1 MKELLMFIK
10 SINISNFQCFSSS
23 PTIIELEKDITC
35 FVGNN
40 GTGKTSILKAIQR
53 MFGNTADERTVLK
66 SDFHVA
72 TGETD
77 IQNKQLY
84 IDIIFEFVSK
94 DEVKTLAFFSPNIYE
109 SKNKTFQARIRLEA
123 LWNEDEYE
131 DDVSSTLFWVL
142 TDDEVDFGD
151 ETPLKIKVENH
162 ERKQIN
168 LIYMPATRNAKSIL
182 NIELKR
188 IIKKIER
195 YADIPDVD
203 RVKIENDSK
212 LLEKKV
218 NAITAIQSIQTAIN
232 NAWNKIHDNSLPHYG
247 NIKLEIV
254 SSKLEDL
261 IKSLVLKLFPSE
273 MGELKDI
280 EELSDGQISLLY
292 LTLSLALNEIEAQ
305 HAGNE
310 LSGLKEQDYDA
321 PIFTIFALEEPENH
335 LSPFY
340 LSRIIDAL
348 EDKSKSSSII
358 SIVTSHSPN
367 VVRRLKDVKQ
377 IRFLRQE
384 CCGNDR
390 KTISCKILLPE
401 KKDEKDYKYLNQA
414 VLSHPEIYFSKLVVL
429 GEGDSEKIVLPIIAQ
444 KKLCNFDASFVSFV
458 PLDGRHVN
466 HMWRLLNELK
476 IPYVTLLDYDLGR
489 HGGGEKRLSEISEK
503 LGLPETGTKE
513 ILEDYNVF
521 FSYPLD
527 FDMLMIKAF
536 SDFYN
541 DKGQDDEH
549 DELVKAVLGKNGDE
563 TKYVALNDFFT
574 DEILRKYRY
583 LFKTKS
589 KVASHYLICDK
600 IKNMELSDFEQK
612 CPAVLHRLIKKAC
625 DILEKSYVSTN

>member
-1 MKELLMFIK
+1 MK
-10 SINISNFQCFSSS
+10 ISNFQCFSEV
-23 PTIIELEKDITC
+23 PVDIDFEKDITC
-35 FVGNN
+35 LIGNN
-40 GTGKTSILKAIQR
+40 GAGKTSILKAIQKV
-53 MFGNTADERTVLK
+53 FGNTTDERTIFK

-77 IQNKQLY
+77 LQNRQLY
-84 IDIIFEFVSK
+84 IDIVFEFLDK
-94 DEVKTLAFFSPNIYE
+94 DEVKTLAFFSPVIYE
-109 SKNKTFQARIRLEA
+109 SKNKTFQARMRLEA

-131 DDVSSTLFWVL
+131 DDVSSALFWVL
-142 TDDEVDFGD
+142 TDEDVDFGD

-162 ERKQIN
+162 ERRQIN
-168 LIYMPATRNAKSIL
+168 LIYVPATRNAKSIL

-195 YADIPDVD
+195 YADISETD
-203 RVKIENDSK
+203 RLTIENDSK
-212 LLEKKV
+212 VLGEKV
-218 NAITAIQSIQTAIN
+218 NAITAVQSIQTAIN
-232 NAWNKIHDNSLPHYG
+232 NVWNKIHDSSLPHYG
-247 NIKLEIV
+247 NIKLEII
-254 SSKLEDL
+254 SNKFEDL
-261 IKSLVLKLFPSE
+261 VKSLILKLFPSE
-273 MGELKDI
+273 TEDLKDI
-280 EELSDGQISLLY
+280 NELSDGQISLLY
-292 LTLSLALNEIEAQ
+292 LTLSMALYEIEVQ
-305 HAGNE
+305 HENNK

-348 EDKSKSSSII
+348 EDKSKSNSII

-367 VVRRLKDVKQ
+367 VVRRLNKVEQ

-401 KKDEKDYKYLNQA
+401 NKDEEDYKYLNQA

-429 GEGDSEKIVLPIIAQ
+429 GEGDSEEIVLPVIAQ
-444 KKLCNFDASFVSFV
+444 KKSCNFDTSFVSFV
-458 PLDGRHVN
+458 PLAGRHVN

-489 HGGGEKRLSEISEK
+489 YGGGEKRLFEISEK
-503 LGLPETGTKE
+503 LGLPKTSTKG
-513 ILEDYNVF
+513 ILEEHNVF

-527 FDMLMIKAF
+527 FDMLMITAF
-536 SDFYN
+536 PDFYIDN
-541 DKGQDDEH
+541 GQDDEH
-549 DELVKAVLGKNGDE
+549 DKLVKSVLGKNGDE
-563 TKYVALNDFFT
+563 SKYVAPNNFFT
-574 DEILRKYRY
+574 DELLRKYRY

-612 CPAVLHRLIKKAC
+612 CPTVLHRLINKAC
-625 DILEKSYVSTN
+625 DILKKSHISIN

>member
-1 MKELLMFIK
+1 MK
-10 SINISNFQCFSSS
+10 ISNFQCFSEV
-23 PTIIELEKDITC
+23 PVDIDFEKDITC
-35 FVGNN
+35 LIGNN
-40 GTGKTSILKAIQR
+40 GAGKTSILKAIQKV
-53 MFGNTADERTVLK
+53 FGNTTDERTIFK

-77 IQNKQLY
+77 LQNRQLY
-84 IDIIFEFVSK
+84 IDIVFEFLDK
-94 DEVKTLAFFSPNIYE
+94 DEVKTLAFFSPVIYE
-109 SKNKTFQARIRLEA
+109 SKNKTFQARMRLEA

-142 TDDEVDFGD
+142 TDEDVDFGD

-162 ERKQIN
+162 ERRQIN
-168 LIYMPATRNAKSIL
+168 LIYVPATRNAKSIL

-195 YADIPDVD
+195 YADISETD
-203 RVKIENDSK
+203 RLAIENDSK
-212 LLEKKV
+212 VLGEKV
-218 NAITAIQSIQTAIN
+218 NAITAVQSIQTAIN
-232 NAWNKIHDNSLPHYG
+232 NVWNKIHDSSLPHYG
-247 NIKLEIV
+247 NIKLEII
-254 SSKLEDL
+254 SNKFEDL
-261 IKSLVLKLFPSE
+261 VKSLILKLFPSE
-273 MGELKDI
+273 TEDLKDI
-280 EELSDGQISLLY
+280 NELSDGQISLLY
-292 LTLSLALNEIEAQ
+292 LTLSMALYEIEVQ
-305 HAGNE
+305 HENNK

-348 EDKSKSSSII
+348 EDKSKSNSII

-367 VVRRLKDVKQ
+367 VVRRLNKVEQ

-401 KKDEKDYKYLNQA
+401 NKDEEDYKYLNQA

-429 GEGDSEKIVLPIIAQ
+429 GEGDSEEIVLPVIAQ
-444 KKLCNFDASFVSFV
+444 KKSCNFDTSFVSFV
-458 PLDGRHVN
+458 PLAGRHVN

-489 HGGGEKRLSEISEK
+489 YGGGEKRLFEISEK
-503 LGLPETGTKE
+503 LGLPKTSTKG
-513 ILEDYNVF
+513 ILEEHNVF

-527 FDMLMIKAF
+527 FDMLMITAF
-536 SDFYN
+536 PDFYIDN
-541 DKGQDDEH
+541 GQDDEH
-549 DELVKAVLGKNGDE
+549 DKLVKSVLGKNGDE
-563 TKYVALNDFFT
+563 SKYVAQNNFFT
-574 DEILRKYRY
+574 DELLRKYRY

-612 CPAVLHRLIKKAC
+612 CPTVLHRLINKAC
-625 DILEKSYVSTN
+625 DILKKSHISIN

>member
-1 MKELLMFIK
+1 MFIK
-10 SINISNFQCFSSS
+10 SMKISNFQCFSEV
-23 PTIIELEKDITC
+23 PVDIDFEKDITC
-35 FVGNN
+35 LIGNN
-40 GTGKTSILKAIQR
+40 GAGKTSILKAIQKV
-53 MFGNTADERTVLK
+53 FGNTTDERTIFK

-77 IQNKQLY
+77 LQNRQLY
-84 IDIIFEFVSK
+84 IDIVFEFLDK
-94 DEVKTLAFFSPNIYE
+94 DEVKTLAFFSPVIYE
-109 SKNKTFQARIRLEA
+109 SKNKTFQARMRLEA

-131 DDVSSTLFWVL
+131 DDVSSALFWVL
-142 TDDEVDFGD
+142 TDEDVDFGD

-162 ERKQIN
+162 ERRQIN
-168 LIYMPATRNAKSIL
+168 LIYVPATRNAKSIL

-195 YADIPDVD
+195 YADISETD
-203 RVKIENDSK
+203 RLTIENDSK
-212 LLEKKV
+212 VLGEKV
-218 NAITAIQSIQTAIN
+218 NAITAVQSIQTAIN
-232 NAWNKIHDNSLPHYG
+232 NVWNKIHDSSLPHYG
-247 NIKLEIV
+247 NIKLEII
-254 SSKLEDL
+254 SNKFEDL
-261 IKSLVLKLFPSE
+261 VKSLILKLFPSE
-273 MGELKDI
+273 TEDLKDI
-280 EELSDGQISLLY
+280 NELSDGQISLLY
-292 LTLSLALNEIEAQ
+292 LTLSMALYEIEVQ
-305 HAGNE
+305 HENNK

-348 EDKSKSSSII
+348 EDKSKSNSII

-367 VVRRLKDVKQ
+367 VVRRLNKVEQ

-401 KKDEKDYKYLNQA
+401 NKDEEDYKYLNQA

-429 GEGDSEKIVLPIIAQ
+429 GEGDSEEIVLPVIAQ
-444 KKLCNFDASFVSFV
+444 KKSCNFDTSFVSFV
-458 PLDGRHVN
+458 PLAGRHVN

-489 HGGGEKRLSEISEK
+489 YGGGEKRLFEISEK
-503 LGLPETGTKE
+503 LGLPKTSTKG
-513 ILEDYNVF
+513 ILEEHNVF

-527 FDMLMIKAF
+527 FDMLMITAF
-536 SDFYN
+536 PDFYIDN
-541 DKGQDDEH
+541 GQDDEH
-549 DELVKAVLGKNGDE
+549 DKLVKSVLGKNGDE
-563 TKYVALNDFFT
+563 SKYVAPNNFFT
-574 DEILRKYRY
+574 DELLRKYRY

-612 CPAVLHRLIKKAC
+612 CPTVLHRLINKAC
-625 DILEKSYVSTN
+625 DILKKSHISIN

>member
-1 MKELLMFIK
+1 MFIK
-10 SINISNFQCFSSS
+10 SMKISNFQCFSEV
-23 PTIIELEKDITC
+23 PVDIDFEKDITC
-35 FVGNN
+35 LIGNN
-40 GTGKTSILKAIQR
+40 GAGKTSILKAIQKV
-53 MFGNTADERTVLK
+53 FGNTTDERTIFK

-77 IQNKQLY
+77 LQNRQLY
-84 IDIIFEFVSK
+84 IDIVFEFLDK
-94 DEVKTLAFFSPNIYE
+94 DEVKTLAFFSPVIYE
-109 SKNKTFQARIRLEA
+109 SKNKTFQARMRLEA

-142 TDDEVDFGD
+142 TDEDVDFGD

-162 ERKQIN
+162 ERRQIN
-168 LIYMPATRNAKSIL
+168 LIYVPATRNAKSIL

-195 YADIPDVD
+195 YADISETD
-203 RVKIENDSK
+203 RLAIENDSK
-212 LLEKKV
+212 VLGEKV
-218 NAITAIQSIQTAIN
+218 NAITAVQSIQTSIN
-232 NAWNKIHDNSLPHYG
+232 NVWNKIHDSSLPHYG
-247 NIKLEIV
+247 NIKLEII
-254 SSKLEDL
+254 SNKFEDL
-261 IKSLVLKLFPSE
+261 VKSLILKLFPSE
-273 MGELKDI
+273 TEDLKDI
-280 EELSDGQISLLY
+280 NELSDGQISLLY
-292 LTLSLALNEIEAQ
+292 LTLSMALYEIEVQ
-305 HAGNE
+305 HENNK

-348 EDKSKSSSII
+348 KDRSKSNSII

-367 VVRRLKDVKQ
+367 VVRRLNKVEQ

-401 KKDEKDYKYLNQA
+401 NKDEEDYKYLNQA
-414 VLSHPEIYFSKLVVL
+414 ILSHPEIYFSKLVVL
-429 GEGDSEKIVLPIIAQ
+429 GEGDSEEIVLPVIAQ
-444 KKLCNFDASFVSFV
+444 KKSCNFDTSFVSFV
-458 PLDGRHVN
+458 PLAGRHVN

-489 HGGGEKRLSEISEK
+489 DGGGEKRLFEISEK
-503 LGLPETGTKE
+503 LGLPKTSTKE
-513 ILEDYNVF
+513 ILEEHNVF

-527 FDMLMIKAF
+527 FDMLMITAF
-536 SDFYN
+536 PDFYIDN
-541 DKGQDDEH
+541 GQDDEH
-549 DELVKAVLGKNGDE
+549 NKLVKSVLGKNGDE
-563 TKYVALNDFFT
+563 SKYVAPNNFFT
-574 DEILRKYRY
+574 DELLRKYRY

-600 IKNMELSDFEQK
+600 IKNMEVSDFEQK
-612 CPAVLHRLIKKAC
+612 CPTVLHRLINKAC
-625 DILEKSYVSTN
+625 DILKKSHISIN

>member
-1 MKELLMFIK
+1 MFIK
-10 SINISNFQCFSSS
+10 SMKISNFQCFSEV
-23 PTIIELEKDITC
+23 PVDIDFEKDITC
-35 FVGNN
+35 LIGNN
-40 GTGKTSILKAIQR
+40 GAGKTSILKAIQKV
-53 MFGNTADERTVLK
+53 FGNTTDERTIFK

-77 IQNKQLY
+77 LQNRQLY
-84 IDIIFEFVSK
+84 IDIVFEFLDK
-94 DEVKTLAFFSPNIYE
+94 DEVKTLAFFSPVIYE
-109 SKNKTFQARIRLEA
+109 SKNKTFQARMRLEA

-142 TDDEVDFGD
+142 TDEDVDFGD

-162 ERKQIN
+162 ERRQIN
-168 LIYMPATRNAKSIL
+168 LIYVPATRNAKSIL

-195 YADIPDVD
+195 YADISETD
-203 RVKIENDSK
+203 RLAIENDSK
-212 LLEKKV
+212 VLGEKV
-218 NAITAIQSIQTAIN
+218 NAITAVQSIQTAIN
-232 NAWNKIHDNSLPHYG
+232 NVWNKIHDSSLPHYG
-247 NIKLEIV
+247 NIKLEII
-254 SSKLEDL
+254 SNKFEDL
-261 IKSLVLKLFPSE
+261 VKSLILKLFPSE
-273 MGELKDI
+273 TEDLKDI
-280 EELSDGQISLLY
+280 NELSDGQISLLY
-292 LTLSLALNEIEAQ
+292 LTLSMALYEIEVQ
-305 HAGNE
+305 HENNK

-348 EDKSKSSSII
+348 EDKSKSNSII

-367 VVRRLKDVKQ
+367 VVRRLNKVEQ

-401 KKDEKDYKYLNQA
+401 NKDEEDYKYLNQA

-429 GEGDSEKIVLPIIAQ
+429 GEGDSEEIVLPVIAQ
-444 KKLCNFDASFVSFV
+444 KKSCNFDTSFVSFV
-458 PLDGRHVN
+458 PLAGRHVN

-489 HGGGEKRLSEISEK
+489 YGGGEKRLFEISEK
-503 LGLPETGTKE
+503 LGLPKTSTKG
-513 ILEDYNVF
+513 ILEEHNVF

-527 FDMLMIKAF
+527 FDMLMITAF
-536 SDFYN
+536 PDFYIDN
-541 DKGQDDEH
+541 GQDDEH
-549 DELVKAVLGKNGDE
+549 DKLVKSVLGKNGDE
-563 TKYVALNDFFT
+563 SKYVAQNNFFT
-574 DEILRKYRY
+574 DELLRKYRY

-612 CPAVLHRLIKKAC
+612 CPTVLHRLINKAC
-625 DILEKSYVSTN
+625 DILKKSHISIN

>member
-1 MKELLMFIK
+1 MFIK
-10 SINISNFQCFSSS
+10 SMTISNFQCFSEV
-23 PTIIELEKDITC
+23 PVDIDFEKDITC
-35 FVGNN
+35 LIGNN
-40 GTGKTSILKAIQR
+40 GAGKTSILKAIQKV
-53 MFGNTADERTVLK
+53 FGNTTDERTIFK

-77 IQNKQLY
+77 LQNRQLY
-84 IDIIFEFVSK
+84 IDIVFEFLDK
-94 DEVKTLAFFSPNIYE
+94 DEVKTLAFFSPVIYE
-109 SKNKTFQARIRLEA
+109 SKNKTFQARMRLEA

-131 DDVSSTLFWVL
+131 DDVSSALFWVL
-142 TDDEVDFGD
+142 TDEDVDFGD

-162 ERKQIN
+162 ERRQIN
-168 LIYMPATRNAKSIL
+168 LIYVPATRNAKSIL

-195 YADIPDVD
+195 YADISETD
-203 RVKIENDSK
+203 RLAIENDSK
-212 LLEKKV
+212 VLGEKV
-218 NAITAIQSIQTAIN
+218 NAITAVQSIQTAIN
-232 NAWNKIHDNSLPHYG
+232 NVWNKIHDSSLPHYG
-247 NIKLEIV
+247 NIKLEII
-254 SSKLEDL
+254 SNKFEDL
-261 IKSLVLKLFPSE
+261 VKSLILKLFPSE
-273 MGELKDI
+273 TEDLKDI
-280 EELSDGQISLLY
+280 NELSDGQISLLY
-292 LTLSLALNEIEAQ
+292 LTLSMALYEIEVQ
-305 HAGNE
+305 HENNK

-348 EDKSKSSSII
+348 EDKSKSNSII

-367 VVRRLKDVKQ
+367 VVRRLNKVEQ

-401 KKDEKDYKYLNQA
+401 NKDEEDYKYLNQA

-429 GEGDSEKIVLPIIAQ
+429 GEGDSEEIVLPVIAQ
-444 KKLCNFDASFVSFV
+444 KKSCNFDTSFVSFV
-458 PLDGRHVN
+458 PLAGRHVN

-489 HGGGEKRLSEISEK
+489 YGGGEKRLFEISEK
-503 LGLPETGTKE
+503 LGLPKTSTKG
-513 ILEDYNVF
+513 ILEEHNVF

-527 FDMLMIKAF
+527 FDMLMITAF
-536 SDFYN
+536 PDFYIDN
-541 DKGQDDEH
+541 GQDDEH
-549 DELVKAVLGKNGDE
+549 DKLVKSVLGKNGDE
-563 TKYVALNDFFT
+563 SKYVAPNNFFT
-574 DEILRKYRY
+574 DELLRKYRY

-612 CPAVLHRLIKKAC
+612 CPTVLHRLINKAC
-625 DILEKSYVSTN
+625 DILKKSHISIN

>member
-1 MKELLMFIK
+1 MFIK
-10 SINISNFQCFSSS
+10 SMKISNFQCFSEV
-23 PTIIELEKDITC
+23 PVDIDFEKDITC
-35 FVGNN
+35 LIGNN
-40 GTGKTSILKAIQR
+40 GAGKTSILKAIQKV
-53 MFGNTADERTVLK
+53 FGNTTDERTIFK

-77 IQNKQLY
+77 LQNRQLY
-84 IDIIFEFVSK
+84 IDIVFEFLDK
-94 DEVKTLAFFSPNIYE
+94 NEVKTLAFFSPVIYE
-109 SKNKTFQARIRLEA
+109 SKNKTFQARMRLEA

-142 TDDEVDFGD
+142 TDEDVDFGD

-162 ERKQIN
+162 ERRQIN
-168 LIYMPATRNAKSIL
+168 LIYVPATRNAKSIL

-195 YADIPDVD
+195 YADISETD
-203 RVKIENDSK
+203 RLAIENDSK
-212 LLEKKV
+212 VLGEKV
-218 NAITAIQSIQTAIN
+218 NAITAVQSIQTSIN
-232 NAWNKIHDNSLPHYG
+232 NVWNKIHDSSLPHYG
-247 NIKLEIV
+247 NIKLEII
-254 SSKLEDL
+254 SNKFEDL
-261 IKSLVLKLFPSE
+261 VKSLILKLFPSE
-273 MGELKDI
+273 TEDLKDI
-280 EELSDGQISLLY
+280 NELSDGQISLLY
-292 LTLSLALNEIEAQ
+292 LTLSMALYEIEVQ
-305 HAGNE
+305 HENNK

-348 EDKSKSSSII
+348 EDRSKSNSII

-367 VVRRLKDVKQ
+367 VVRRLNKVEQ

-401 KKDEKDYKYLNQA
+401 NKDEEDYKYLNQA

-429 GEGDSEKIVLPIIAQ
+429 GEGDSEEIVLPVIAQ
-444 KKLCNFDASFVSFV
+444 KKSCNFDTSFVSFV
-458 PLDGRHVN
+458 PLAGRHVN

-489 HGGGEKRLSEISEK
+489 DGGGEKRLFEISEK
-503 LGLPETGTKE
+503 LGLPKTSTKE
-513 ILEDYNVF
+513 ILEEHNVF

-527 FDMLMIKAF
+527 FDMLMITAF
-536 SDFYN
+536 PDFYIDN
-541 DKGQDDEH
+541 GQDDEH
-549 DELVKAVLGKNGDE
+549 NKLVKSVLGKNGDE
-563 TKYVALNDFFT
+563 SKYVAPNNFFT
-574 DEILRKYRY
+574 DELLRKYRY

-589 KVASHYLICDK
+589 KVTSHYLICDK
-600 IKNMELSDFEQK
+600 IKNMEVSDFEQK
-612 CPAVLHRLIKKAC
+612 CPTVLHRLINKAC
-625 DILEKSYVSTN
+625 DILKKSHISIN

>member
-1 MKELLMFIK
+1 MFIK
-10 SINISNFQCFSSS
+10 SMKISNFQCFSEV
-23 PTIIELEKDITC
+23 PVDIDFEKDITC
-35 FVGNN
+35 LIGNN
-40 GTGKTSILKAIQR
+40 GAGKTSILKAIQKV
-53 MFGNTADERTVLK
+53 FGNTTDERTIFK

-77 IQNKQLY
+77 LQNRQLY
-84 IDIIFEFVSK
+84 IDIVFEFLDK
-94 DEVKTLAFFSPNIYE
+94 DEVKTLAFFSPVIYE
-109 SKNKTFQARIRLEA
+109 SKNKTFQARMRLEA

-142 TDDEVDFGD
+142 TDEDVDFGD

-162 ERKQIN
+162 ERRQIN
-168 LIYMPATRNAKSIL
+168 LIYVPATRNAKSIL

-195 YADIPDVD
+195 YADISETD
-203 RVKIENDSK
+203 RLAIENDSK
-212 LLEKKV
+212 VLGEKV
-218 NAITAIQSIQTAIN
+218 NAITAVQSIQTAIN
-232 NAWNKIHDNSLPHYG
+232 NVWNKIHDSSLPHYG
-247 NIKLEIV
+247 NIKLEII
-254 SSKLEDL
+254 SNKFEDL
-261 IKSLVLKLFPSE
+261 VKSLILKLFPSE
-273 MGELKDI
+273 TEDLKDI
-280 EELSDGQISLLY
+280 NELSDGQISLLY
-292 LTLSLALNEIEAQ
+292 LTLSMALYEIEVQ
-305 HAGNE
+305 HENNK

-348 EDKSKSSSII
+348 EDRSKSNSII

-367 VVRRLKDVKQ
+367 VVRRLNKVEQ

-401 KKDEKDYKYLNQA
+401 NKDEEDYKYLNQA

-429 GEGDSEKIVLPIIAQ
+429 GEGDSEEIVLPVIAQ
-444 KKLCNFDASFVSFV
+444 KKSCNFDTSFVSFV
-458 PLDGRHVN
+458 PLAGRHVN

-489 HGGGEKRLSEISEK
+489 YGGGEKRLFEISEK
-503 LGLPETGTKE
+503 LGLPKTSTKG
-513 ILEDYNVF
+513 ILEEHNVF

-527 FDMLMIKAF
+527 FDMLMITAF
-536 SDFYN
+536 PDFYIDN
-541 DKGQDDEH
+541 GQDDEH
-549 DELVKAVLGKNGDE
+549 DKLVKSVLGKNGDE
-563 TKYVALNDFFT
+563 SKYVAPNNFFT
-574 DEILRKYRY
+574 DELLRKYRY

-600 IKNMELSDFEQK
+600 IKNMEVSDFEQK
-612 CPAVLHRLIKKAC
+612 CPTVLHRLINKAC
-625 DILEKSYVSTN
+625 DILKKSHISIN

>member
-1 MKELLMFIK
+1 MK
-10 SINISNFQCFSSS
+10 ISNFQCFSEV
-23 PTIIELEKDITC
+23 PVDIDFEKDITC
-35 FVGNN
+35 LIGNN
-40 GTGKTSILKAIQR
+40 GAGKTSILKAIQKV
-53 MFGNTADERTVLK
+53 FGNTTDERTIFK

-77 IQNKQLY
+77 LQNRQLY
-84 IDIIFEFVSK
+84 IDIVFEFLDK
-94 DEVKTLAFFSPNIYE
+94 DEVKTLAFFSPVIYE
-109 SKNKTFQARIRLEA
+109 SKNKTFQARMRLEA

-142 TDDEVDFGD
+142 TDEDVDFGD

-162 ERKQIN
+162 ERRQIN
-168 LIYMPATRNAKSIL
+168 LIYVPATRNAKSIL

-195 YADIPDVD
+195 YADISETD
-203 RVKIENDSK
+203 RLAIENDSK
-212 LLEKKV
+212 VLGEKV
-218 NAITAIQSIQTAIN
+218 NAITAVQSIQTSIN
-232 NAWNKIHDNSLPHYG
+232 NVWNKIHDSSLPHYG
-247 NIKLEIV
+247 NIKLEII
-254 SSKLEDL
+254 SNKFEDL
-261 IKSLVLKLFPSE
+261 VKSLILKLFPSE
-273 MGELKDI
+273 TEDLKDI
-280 EELSDGQISLLY
+280 NELSDGQISLLY
-292 LTLSLALNEIEAQ
+292 LTLSMALYEIEVQ
-305 HAGNE
+305 HENNK

-348 EDKSKSSSII
+348 EDRSKSNSII

-367 VVRRLKDVKQ
+367 VVRRLNKVEQ

-401 KKDEKDYKYLNQA
+401 NKDEEDYKYLNQA
-414 VLSHPEIYFSKLVVL
+414 ILSHPEIYFSKLVVL
-429 GEGDSEKIVLPIIAQ
+429 GEGDSEEIVLPVIAQ
-444 KKLCNFDASFVSFV
+444 KKSCNFDTSFVSFV
-458 PLDGRHVN
+458 PLAGRHVN

-489 HGGGEKRLSEISEK
+489 DGGGEKRLFEISEK
-503 LGLPETGTKE
+503 LGLPKTSTKE
-513 ILEDYNVF
+513 ILEEHNVF

-527 FDMLMIKAF
+527 FDMLMITAF
-536 SDFYN
+536 PDFYIDN
-541 DKGQDDEH
+541 GQDDEH
-549 DELVKAVLGKNGDE
+549 NKLVKSVLGKNGDE
-563 TKYVALNDFFT
+563 SKYVAPNNFFT
-574 DEILRKYRY
+574 DELLRKYRY

-600 IKNMELSDFEQK
+600 IKNMEVSDFEQK
-612 CPAVLHRLIKKAC
+612 CPTVLHRLINKAC
-625 DILEKSYVSTN
+625 DILKKSHISIN

>member
-1 MKELLMFIK
+1 MFIK
-10 SINISNFQCFSSS
+10 SMKISNFQCFSEV
-23 PTIIELEKDITC
+23 PVDIDFEKDT
-35 FVGNN
+35 
-40 GTGKTSILKAIQR
+40 T
-53 MFGNTADERTVLK
+53 DERTIFK

-77 IQNKQLY
+77 LQNRQLY
-84 IDIIFEFVSK
+84 IDIVFEFLDK
-94 DEVKTLAFFSPNIYE
+94 DEVKTLAFFSPVIYE
-109 SKNKTFQARIRLEA
+109 SKNKTFQARMRLEA

-131 DDVSSTLFWVL
+131 DDVSSALFWVL
-142 TDDEVDFGD
+142 TDEDVDFGD

-162 ERKQIN
+162 ERRQIN
-168 LIYMPATRNAKSIL
+168 LIYVPATRNAKSIL

-195 YADIPDVD
+195 YADISETD
-203 RVKIENDSK
+203 RLTIENDSK
-212 LLEKKV
+212 VLGEKV
-218 NAITAIQSIQTAIN
+218 NAITAVQSIQTAIN
-232 NAWNKIHDNSLPHYG
+232 NVWNKIHDSSLPHYG
-247 NIKLEIV
+247 NIKLEII
-254 SSKLEDL
+254 SNKFEDL
-261 IKSLVLKLFPSE
+261 VKSLILKLFPSE
-273 MGELKDI
+273 TEDLKDI
-280 EELSDGQISLLY
+280 NELSDGQISLLY
-292 LTLSLALNEIEAQ
+292 LTLSMALYEIEVQ
-305 HAGNE
+305 HENNK

-348 EDKSKSSSII
+348 EDKSKSNSII

-367 VVRRLKDVKQ
+367 VVRRLNKVEQ

-401 KKDEKDYKYLNQA
+401 NKDEEDYKYLNQA

-429 GEGDSEKIVLPIIAQ
+429 GEGDSEEIVLPVIAQ
-444 KKLCNFDASFVSFV
+444 KKSCNFDTSFVSFV
-458 PLDGRHVN
+458 PLAGRHVN

-489 HGGGEKRLSEISEK
+489 YGGGEKRLFEISEK
-503 LGLPETGTKE
+503 LGLPKTSTKG
-513 ILEDYNVF
+513 ILEEHNVF

-527 FDMLMIKAF
+527 FDMLMITAF
-536 SDFYN
+536 PDFYIDN
-541 DKGQDDEH
+541 GQDDEH
-549 DELVKAVLGKNGDE
+549 DKLVKSVLGKNGDE
-563 TKYVALNDFFT
+563 SKYVAPNNFFT
-574 DEILRKYRY
+574 DELLRKYRY

-612 CPAVLHRLIKKAC
+612 CPTVLHRLINKAC
-625 DILEKSYVSTN
+625 DILNKLTGDIF

>member
-1 MKELLMFIK
+1 MFIK
-10 SINISNFQCFSSS
+10 SMKISNFQCFSEV
-23 PTIIELEKDITC
+23 PVDIDFEKDITC
-35 FVGNN
+35 LIGNN
-40 GTGKTSILKAIQR
+40 GAGKTSILKAIQKV
-53 MFGNTADERTVLK
+53 FGNTTDERTIFK

-77 IQNKQLY
+77 LQNRQLY
-84 IDIIFEFVSK
+84 IDIVFEFLDK
-94 DEVKTLAFFSPNIYE
+94 DEVKTLAFFSPVIYE
-109 SKNKTFQARIRLEA
+109 SKNKTFQARMRLEA

-142 TDDEVDFGD
+142 TDEDVDFGD

-162 ERKQIN
+162 ERRQIN
-168 LIYMPATRNAKSIL
+168 LIYVPATRNAKSIL

-195 YADIPDVD
+195 YADISETD
-203 RVKIENDSK
+203 RLAIENDSK
-212 LLEKKV
+212 VLGEKV
-218 NAITAIQSIQTAIN
+218 NAITAVQSIQTAIN
-232 NAWNKIHDNSLPHYG
+232 NVWNKIHDSSLPHYG
-247 NIKLEIV
+247 NIKLEII
-254 SSKLEDL
+254 SNKFEDL
-261 IKSLVLKLFPSE
+261 VKSLILKLFPSE
-273 MGELKDI
+273 TEDLKDI
-280 EELSDGQISLLY
+280 NELSDGQISLLY
-292 LTLSLALNEIEAQ
+292 LTLSMALYEIEVQ
-305 HAGNE
+305 HENNK

-348 EDKSKSSSII
+348 EDKSKSNSII

-367 VVRRLKDVKQ
+367 VVRRLNKVEQ

-401 KKDEKDYKYLNQA
+401 NKDEEDYKYLNQA

-429 GEGDSEKIVLPIIAQ
+429 GEGDSEEIVLPVIAQ
-444 KKLCNFDASFVSFV
+444 KKSCNFDTSFVSFV
-458 PLDGRHVN
+458 PLAGRHVN

-489 HGGGEKRLSEISEK
+489 YGGGEKRLFEISEK
-503 LGLPETGTKE
+503 LGLPKTSTKG
-513 ILEDYNVF
+513 ILEEHNVF

-527 FDMLMIKAF
+527 FDMLMITAF
-536 SDFYN
+536 PDFYIDN
-541 DKGQDDEH
+541 GQDDEH
-549 DELVKAVLGKNGDE
+549 DKLVKSVLGKNGNE
-563 TKYVALNDFFT
+563 SKYVAPNNFFT
-574 DEILRKYRY
+574 DELLRKYRY

-612 CPAVLHRLIKKAC
+612 CPTVLHRLINKAC
-625 DILEKSYVSTN
+625 DILKKSHISIN

>member
-1 MKELLMFIK
+1 MFIK
-10 SINISNFQCFSSS
+10 SMKISNFQCFSEV
-23 PTIIELEKDITC
+23 PVDIDFEKDITC
-35 FVGNN
+35 LIGNN
-40 GTGKTSILKAIQR
+40 GAGKTSILKAIQKV
-53 MFGNTADERTVLK
+53 FGNTTDERTIFK

-77 IQNKQLY
+77 LQNRQLY
-84 IDIIFEFVSK
+84 IDIVFEFLDK
-94 DEVKTLAFFSPNIYE
+94 DEVKTLAFFSPVIYE
-109 SKNKTFQARIRLEA
+109 SKNKTFQARMRLEA

-142 TDDEVDFGD
+142 TDEDVDFGD

-162 ERKQIN
+162 ERRQIN
-168 LIYMPATRNAKSIL
+168 LIYVPATRNAKSIL

-195 YADIPDVD
+195 YADISETD
-203 RVKIENDSK
+203 RLTIENDSK
-212 LLEKKV
+212 VLGEKV
-218 NAITAIQSIQTAIN
+218 NAITAVQSIQTAIN
-232 NAWNKIHDNSLPHYG
+232 NVWNKIHDSSLPHYG
-247 NIKLEIV
+247 NIKLEII
-254 SSKLEDL
+254 SNKFEDL
-261 IKSLVLKLFPSE
+261 VKSLILKLFPSE
-273 MGELKDI
+273 TEDLKDI
-280 EELSDGQISLLY
+280 NELSDGQISLLY
-292 LTLSLALNEIEAQ
+292 LTLSMALYEIEVQ
-305 HAGNE
+305 HENNK

-348 EDKSKSSSII
+348 EDKSKSNSII

-367 VVRRLKDVKQ
+367 VVRRLNKVEQ

-401 KKDEKDYKYLNQA
+401 NKDEEDYKYLNQA

-429 GEGDSEKIVLPIIAQ
+429 GEGDSEEIVLPVIAQ
-444 KKLCNFDASFVSFV
+444 KKSCNFDTSFVSFV
-458 PLDGRHVN
+458 PLAGRHVN

-476 IPYVTLLDYDLGR
+476 IPCVTLLDYDLGR
-489 HGGGEKRLSEISEK
+489 YGGGEKRLFEISEK
-503 LGLPETGTKE
+503 LGLPKTSTKG
-513 ILEDYNVF
+513 ILEEHNVF

-527 FDMLMIKAF
+527 FDMLMITAF
-536 SDFYN
+536 PDFYIDN
-541 DKGQDDEH
+541 GQDDEH
-549 DELVKAVLGKNGDE
+549 DKLVKSVLGKNGDE
-563 TKYVALNDFFT
+563 SKYVAPNNFFT
-574 DEILRKYRY
+574 DELLRKYRY

-612 CPAVLHRLIKKAC
+612 CPTVLHRLINKAC
-625 DILEKSYVSTN
+625 DILKKSHISIN

>member
-1 MKELLMFIK
+1 MFIK
-10 SINISNFQCFSSS
+10 SMKISNFQCFSEV
-23 PTIIELEKDITC
+23 PVDIDFEKDITC
-35 FVGNN
+35 LIGNN
-40 GTGKTSILKAIQR
+40 GAGKTSILKAIQKV
-53 MFGNTADERTVLK
+53 FGNTTDERTIFK

-77 IQNKQLY
+77 LQNRQLY
-84 IDIIFEFVSK
+84 IDIVFEFLDK
-94 DEVKTLAFFSPNIYE
+94 DEVKTLAFFSPVIYE
-109 SKNKTFQARIRLEA
+109 SKNKTFQARMRLEA

-142 TDDEVDFGD
+142 TDEDVDFGD

-162 ERKQIN
+162 ERRQIN
-168 LIYMPATRNAKSIL
+168 LIYVPATRNAKSIL

-195 YADIPDVD
+195 YADISETD
-203 RVKIENDSK
+203 RLAIENDSK
-212 LLEKKV
+212 VLGEKV
-218 NAITAIQSIQTAIN
+218 NAITAVQSIQTAIN
-232 NAWNKIHDNSLPHYG
+232 NVWNKIHDSSLPHYG
-247 NIKLEIV
+247 NIKLEII
-254 SSKLEDL
+254 SNKFEDL
-261 IKSLVLKLFPSE
+261 VKSLILKLFPSE
-273 MGELKDI
+273 TEDLKDI
-280 EELSDGQISLLY
+280 NELSDGQISLLY
-292 LTLSLALNEIEAQ
+292 LTLSMALHEIEVQ
-305 HAGNE
+305 HENNK

-348 EDKSKSSSII
+348 EDKSKSNSII

-367 VVRRLKDVKQ
+367 VVRRLNKVEQ

-401 KKDEKDYKYLNQA
+401 NKDEEDYKYLNQA
-414 VLSHPEIYFSKLVVL
+414 VLSHPEIYYSKLVVL
-429 GEGDSEKIVLPIIAQ
+429 GEGDSEEIVLPVIAQ
-444 KKLCNFDASFVSFV
+444 KKSCNFDTSFVSFV
-458 PLDGRHVN
+458 PLAGRHVN

-489 HGGGEKRLSEISEK
+489 YGGGEKRLFEISEK
-503 LGLPETGTKE
+503 LGLPKTSTKE
-513 ILEDYNVF
+513 ILEEHSVF

-527 FDMLMIKAF
+527 FDMLMINAF
-536 SDFYN
+536 PDFYKN
-541 DKGQDDEH
+541 NGQNDEH
-549 DELVKAVLGKNGDE
+549 DELVKAVLGKKGDE
-563 TKYVALNDFFT
+563 TKYVSPNKFFT
-574 DEILRKYRY
+574 DEVLRKYRY

-600 IKNMELSDFEQK
+600 IKEMGQSDFEQK
-612 CPAVLHRLIKKAC
+612 CPTVLHRLINKAC
-625 DILEKSYVSTN
+625 DILKKSQFQ

>member
-1 MKELLMFIK
+1 MFIK
-10 SINISNFQCFSSS
+10 SMKISNFQCFSEV
-23 PTIIELEKDITC
+23 PVDIDFEKDITC
-35 FVGNN
+35 LIGNN
-40 GTGKTSILKAIQR
+40 GAGKTSILKAIQKV
-53 MFGNTADERTVLK
+53 FGNTTDERTIFK

-77 IQNKQLY
+77 LQNRQLY
-84 IDIIFEFVSK
+84 IDIVFEFLDK
-94 DEVKTLAFFSPNIYE
+94 DEVKTLAFFSPVIYE
-109 SKNKTFQARIRLEA
+109 SKNKTFQARMRLEA

-142 TDDEVDFGD
+142 TDEDVDFGD

-162 ERKQIN
+162 ERRQIN
-168 LIYMPATRNAKSIL
+168 LIYVPATRNAKSIL

-195 YADIPDVD
+195 YADISETD
-203 RVKIENDSK
+203 RLAIENDSK
-212 LLEKKV
+212 VLGEKV
-218 NAITAIQSIQTAIN
+218 NAITAVQSIQTAIN
-232 NAWNKIHDNSLPHYG
+232 NVWNKIHDSSLPHYG
-247 NIKLEIV
+247 NIKLEII
-254 SSKLEDL
+254 SNKFEDL
-261 IKSLVLKLFPSE
+261 VKSLILKLFPSE
-273 MGELKDI
+273 TEDLKDI
-280 EELSDGQISLLY
+280 NELSDGQISLLY
-292 LTLSLALNEIEAQ
+292 LTLSMALYEIEVQ
-305 HAGNE
+305 HENNK

-348 EDKSKSSSII
+348 EDKSKSNSII

-367 VVRRLKDVKQ
+367 VVRRLNKVEQ

-401 KKDEKDYKYLNQA
+401 NKDEEDYKYLNQA

-429 GEGDSEKIVLPIIAQ
+429 GEGDSEEIVLPVIAQ
-444 KKLCNFDASFVSFV
+444 KKSCNFDTSFVSFV
-458 PLDGRHVN
+458 PLAGRHVN

-489 HGGGEKRLSEISEK
+489 YGGGEKRLFEISEK
-503 LGLPETGTKE
+503 LGLPKTSTKG
-513 ILEDYNVF
+513 ILEEHNVF

-527 FDMLMIKAF
+527 FDMLMITAF
-536 SDFYN
+536 PDFYIDN
-541 DKGQDDEH
+541 GQDDEH
-549 DELVKAVLGKNGDE
+549 DKLVKSVLGKNGDE
-563 TKYVALNDFFT
+563 SKYVAPNNFFT
-574 DEILRKYRY
+574 DELLRKYRY

-612 CPAVLHRLIKKAC
+612 CPTVLHRLINKAC
-625 DILEKSYVSTN
+625 DILKKSHISIN

>member
-1 MKELLMFIK
+1 MFIK
-10 SINISNFQCFSSS
+10 SMKISNFQCFSEV
-23 PTIIELEKDITC
+23 PVDIDFEKDITC
-35 FVGNN
+35 LIGNN
-40 GTGKTSILKAIQR
+40 GAGKTSILKAIQKV
-53 MFGNTADERTVLK
+53 FGNTTDERTIFK

-77 IQNKQLY
+77 LQNRQLY
-84 IDIIFEFVSK
+84 IDIVFEFLDK
-94 DEVKTLAFFSPNIYE
+94 DEVKTLAFFSPVIYE
-109 SKNKTFQARIRLEA
+109 SKNKTFQARMRLEA

-142 TDDEVDFGD
+142 TDEDVDFGD

-162 ERKQIN
+162 ERRQIN
-168 LIYMPATRNAKSIL
+168 LIYVPATRNAKSIL

-195 YADIPDVD
+195 YADISETD
-203 RVKIENDSK
+203 RLAIENDSK
-212 LLEKKV
+212 VLGEKV
-218 NAITAIQSIQTAIN
+218 NAITAVQSIQTSIN
-232 NAWNKIHDNSLPHYG
+232 NVWNKIHDSSLPHYG
-247 NIKLEIV
+247 NIKLEII
-254 SSKLEDL
+254 SNKFEDL
-261 IKSLVLKLFPSE
+261 VKSLILKLFPSE
-273 MGELKDI
+273 TEDLKDI
-280 EELSDGQISLLY
+280 NELSDGQISLLY
-292 LTLSLALNEIEAQ
+292 LTLSMALYEIEVQ
-305 HAGNE
+305 HENNK

-348 EDKSKSSSII
+348 EDRSKSNSII

-367 VVRRLKDVKQ
+367 VVRRLNKVEQ

-401 KKDEKDYKYLNQA
+401 NKDEEDYKYLNQA
-414 VLSHPEIYFSKLVVL
+414 ILSHPEIYFSKLVVL
-429 GEGDSEKIVLPIIAQ
+429 GEGDSEEIVLPVIAQ
-444 KKLCNFDASFVSFV
+444 KKSCNFDTSFVSFV
-458 PLDGRHVN
+458 PLAGRHVN

-489 HGGGEKRLSEISEK
+489 DGGGEKRLFEISEK
-503 LGLPETGTKE
+503 LGLPKTSTKE
-513 ILEDYNVF
+513 ILEEHNVF

-527 FDMLMIKAF
+527 FDMLMITAF
-536 SDFYN
+536 PDFYIDN
-541 DKGQDDEH
+541 GQDDEH
-549 DELVKAVLGKNGDE
+549 NKLVKSVLGKNGDE
-563 TKYVALNDFFT
+563 SKYVAPNNFFT
-574 DEILRKYRY
+574 DELLRKYRY

-600 IKNMELSDFEQK
+600 IKNMEVSDFEQK
-612 CPAVLHRLIKKAC
+612 CPTVLHRLINKAC
-625 DILEKSYVSTN
+625 DILKKSHISIN

>member
-1 MKELLMFIK
+1 MFIK
-10 SINISNFQCFSSS
+10 SMKISNFQCFSEV
-23 PTIIELEKDITC
+23 PVDIDFEKDITC
-35 FVGNN
+35 LIGNN
-40 GTGKTSILKAIQR
+40 GAGKTSILKAIQKV
-53 MFGNTADERTVLK
+53 FGNTTDERTIFK

-77 IQNKQLY
+77 LQNRQLY
-84 IDIIFEFVSK
+84 IDIVFEFLDK
-94 DEVKTLAFFSPNIYE
+94 DEVKTLAFFSPVIYE
-109 SKNKTFQARIRLEA
+109 SKNKTFQARMRLEA

-131 DDVSSTLFWVL
+131 DDVSSALFWVL
-142 TDDEVDFGD
+142 TDEDVDFGD

-162 ERKQIN
+162 ERRQIN
-168 LIYMPATRNAKSIL
+168 LIYVPATRNAKSIL

-195 YADIPDVD
+195 YADISETD
-203 RVKIENDSK
+203 RLTIENDSK
-212 LLEKKV
+212 VLGEKV
-218 NAITAIQSIQTAIN
+218 NAITAVQSIQTAIN
-232 NAWNKIHDNSLPHYG
+232 NVWNKIHDSSLPHYG
-247 NIKLEIV
+247 NIKLEII
-254 SSKLEDL
+254 SNKFEDL
-261 IKSLVLKLFPSE
+261 VKSLILKLFPSE
-273 MGELKDI
+273 TEDLKDI
-280 EELSDGQISLLY
+280 NELSDGQISLLY
-292 LTLSLALNEIEAQ
+292 LTLSMALHEIEVQ
-305 HAGNE
+305 HENNK

-348 EDKSKSSSII
+348 EDKSKSNSII

-367 VVRRLKDVKQ
+367 VVRRLNKVEQ

-401 KKDEKDYKYLNQA
+401 NKDEEDYKYLNQA

-429 GEGDSEKIVLPIIAQ
+429 GEGDSEEIVLPVIAQ
-444 KKLCNFDASFVSFV
+444 KKSCNFDTSFVSFV
-458 PLDGRHVN
+458 PLAGRHVN

-489 HGGGEKRLSEISEK
+489 YGGGEKRLFEISEK
-503 LGLPETGTKE
+503 LGLPKTSTKG
-513 ILEDYNVF
+513 ILEEHNVF

-527 FDMLMIKAF
+527 FDMLMITAF
-536 SDFYN
+536 PDFYIDN
-541 DKGQDDEH
+541 GQDDEH
-549 DELVKAVLGKNGDE
+549 DKLVKSVLGKNGDE
-563 TKYVALNDFFT
+563 SKYVAPNNFFT
-574 DEILRKYRY
+574 DELLRKYRY

-600 IKNMELSDFEQK
+600 IKEMGQSDFEQK
-612 CPAVLHRLIKKAC
+612 CPTVLHRLINKAC
-625 DILEKSYVSTN
+625 DILKKSQFQ

>member
-1 MKELLMFIK
+1 MFIK
-10 SINISNFQCFSSS
+10 SMKISNFQCFSEV
-23 PTIIELEKDITC
+23 PVDIDFEKDITC
-35 FVGNN
+35 LIGNN
-40 GTGKTSILKAIQR
+40 GAGKTSILKAIQKV
-53 MFGNTADERTVLK
+53 FGNTTDERTIFK

-77 IQNKQLY
+77 LQNRQLY
-84 IDIIFEFVSK
+84 IDIVFEFLDK
-94 DEVKTLAFFSPNIYE
+94 DEVKTLAFFSPVIYE
-109 SKNKTFQARIRLEA
+109 SKNKTFQARMRLEA

-142 TDDEVDFGD
+142 TDEDVDFGD

-162 ERKQIN
+162 ERRQIN
-168 LIYMPATRNAKSIL
+168 LIYVPATRNAKSIL

-195 YADIPDVD
+195 YADISETD
-203 RVKIENDSK
+203 RLAIENDSK
-212 LLEKKV
+212 VLGEKV
-218 NAITAIQSIQTAIN
+218 NAITAVQSIQTAIN
-232 NAWNKIHDNSLPHYG
+232 NIWNKIHDSSLPHYG
-247 NIKLEIV
+247 NIKLEII
-254 SSKLEDL
+254 SNKFEDL
-261 IKSLVLKLFPSE
+261 VKSLILKLFPSE
-273 MGELKDI
+273 TEDLKDI
-280 EELSDGQISLLY
+280 NELSDGQISLLY
-292 LTLSLALNEIEAQ
+292 LTLSMALHEIEVQ
-305 HAGNE
+305 HENNK

-348 EDKSKSSSII
+348 EDKSKSNSII

-367 VVRRLKDVKQ
+367 VVRRLNKVEQ

-401 KKDEKDYKYLNQA
+401 NKDEEDYKYLNQA

-429 GEGDSEKIVLPIIAQ
+429 GEGDSEEIVLPVIAQ
-444 KKLCNFDASFVSFV
+444 KKSCNFDTSFVSFV
-458 PLDGRHVN
+458 PLAGRHVN

-489 HGGGEKRLSEISEK
+489 YGGGEKRLFEISEK
-503 LGLPETGTKE
+503 LGLPKTSTKE
-513 ILEDYNVF
+513 ILEEHSVF

-527 FDMLMIKAF
+527 FDMLMINAF
-536 SDFYN
+536 PDFYKN
-541 DKGQDDEH
+541 NGQNDEH
-549 DELVKAVLGKNGDE
+549 DELVKAVLGKKGDE
-563 TKYVALNDFFT
+563 TKYVSPNKFFT
-574 DEILRKYRY
+574 DEVLRKYRY

-600 IKNMELSDFEQK
+600 IKEMGQSDFEQK
-612 CPAVLHRLIKKAC
+612 CPTVLHRLINKAC
-625 DILEKSYVSTN
+625 DILKKSQFQ

>member
-1 MKELLMFIK
+1 MFIK
-10 SINISNFQCFSSS
+10 SMKISNFQCFSEV
-23 PTIIELEKDITC
+23 PVDIDFEKDITC
-35 FVGNN
+35 LIGNN
-40 GTGKTSILKAIQR
+40 GAGKTSILKAIQKV
-53 MFGNTADERTVLK
+53 FGNTTDERTIFK

-77 IQNKQLY
+77 LQNRQLY
-84 IDIIFEFVSK
+84 IDIVFEFLDK
-94 DEVKTLAFFSPNIYE
+94 DEVKTLAFFSPVIYE
-109 SKNKTFQARIRLEA
+109 SKNKTFQARMRLEA

-142 TDDEVDFGD
+142 TDEDVDFGD

-162 ERKQIN
+162 ERRQIN
-168 LIYMPATRNAKSIL
+168 LIYVPATRNAKSIL

-195 YADIPDVD
+195 YADISETD
-203 RVKIENDSK
+203 RLAIENDSK
-212 LLEKKV
+212 VLGEKV
-218 NAITAIQSIQTAIN
+218 NAITAVQSIQTAIN
-232 NAWNKIHDNSLPHYG
+232 NVWNKIHDSSLPQYG
-247 NIKLEIV
+247 NIKLEII
-254 SSKLEDL
+254 SNKFEDL
-261 IKSLVLKLFPSE
+261 VKSLILKLFPSE
-273 MGELKDI
+273 TEDLKDI
-280 EELSDGQISLLY
+280 NELSDGQISLLY
-292 LTLSLALNEIEAQ
+292 LTLSMALYEIEVQ
-305 HAGNE
+305 HENNK

-348 EDKSKSSSII
+348 EDKSKSNSII

-367 VVRRLKDVKQ
+367 VVRRLNKVEQ

-401 KKDEKDYKYLNQA
+401 NKDEEDYKYLNQA

-429 GEGDSEKIVLPIIAQ
+429 GEGDSEEIVLPVIAQ
-444 KKLCNFDASFVSFV
+444 KKSCNFDTSFVSFV
-458 PLDGRHVN
+458 PLAGRHVN

-489 HGGGEKRLSEISEK
+489 YGGGEKRLFEISEK
-503 LGLPETGTKE
+503 LGLPKTSTKG
-513 ILEDYNVF
+513 ILEEHNVF

-527 FDMLMIKAF
+527 FDMLMITAF
-536 SDFYN
+536 PDFYIDN
-541 DKGQDDEH
+541 GQDDEH
-549 DELVKAVLGKNGDE
+549 DKLVKSVLGKNGNE
-563 TKYVALNDFFT
+563 SKYVAPNNFFT
-574 DEILRKYRY
+574 DELLRKYRY

-612 CPAVLHRLIKKAC
+612 CPTVLHRLINKAC
-625 DILEKSYVSTN
+625 DILKKSHISIN

>member
-1 MKELLMFIK
+1 MFIK
-10 SINISNFQCFSSS
+10 SMKISNFQCFSEV
-23 PTIIELEKDITC
+23 PVDIDFEKDITC
-35 FVGNN
+35 LIGNN
-40 GTGKTSILKAIQR
+40 GAGKTSILKAIQKV
-53 MFGNTADERTVLK
+53 FGNTTDERTIFK

-77 IQNKQLY
+77 LQNRQLY
-84 IDIIFEFVSK
+84 IDIVFEFLDK
-94 DEVKTLAFFSPNIYE
+94 DEVKTLAFFSPVIYE
-109 SKNKTFQARIRLEA
+109 SKNKTFQARMRLEA

-131 DDVSSTLFWVL
+131 DDVSSALFWVL
-142 TDDEVDFGD
+142 TDEDVDFGD

-162 ERKQIN
+162 ERRQIN
-168 LIYMPATRNAKSIL
+168 LIYVPATRNAKSIL

-195 YADIPDVD
+195 YADISETD
-203 RVKIENDSK
+203 RLTIENDSK
-212 LLEKKV
+212 VLGEKV
-218 NAITAIQSIQTAIN
+218 NAITAVQSIQTAIN
-232 NAWNKIHDNSLPHYG
+232 NVWNKIHDSSLPHYG
-247 NIKLEIV
+247 NIKLEII
-254 SSKLEDL
+254 SNKFEDL
-261 IKSLVLKLFPSE
+261 VKSLILKLFPSE
-273 MGELKDI
+273 TEDLKDI
-280 EELSDGQISLLY
+280 NELRDGQISLLY
-292 LTLSLALNEIEAQ
+292 LTLSMALYEIEVQ
-305 HAGNE
+305 HENNK

-348 EDKSKSSSII
+348 EDKSKSNSII

-367 VVRRLKDVKQ
+367 VVRRLNKVEQ

-401 KKDEKDYKYLNQA
+401 NKDEEDYKYLNQA

-429 GEGDSEKIVLPIIAQ
+429 GEGDSEEIVLPVIAQ
-444 KKLCNFDASFVSFV
+444 KKSCNFDTSFVSFV
-458 PLDGRHVN
+458 PLAGRHVN

-489 HGGGEKRLSEISEK
+489 YGGGEKRLFEISEK
-503 LGLPETGTKE
+503 LGLPKTSTKG
-513 ILEDYNVF
+513 ILEEHNVF

-527 FDMLMIKAF
+527 FDMLMITAF
-536 SDFYN
+536 PDFYIDN
-541 DKGQDDEH
+541 GQDDEH
-549 DELVKAVLGKNGDE
+549 DKLVKSVLGKNGDE
-563 TKYVALNDFFT
+563 SKYVAPNNFFT
-574 DEILRKYRY
+574 DELLRKYRY

-612 CPAVLHRLIKKAC
+612 CPTVLHRLINKAC
-625 DILEKSYVSTN
+625 DILKKSHISIN

>member
-1 MKELLMFIK
+1 MFIK
-10 SINISNFQCFSSS
+10 SMKISNFQCFSEV
-23 PTIIELEKDITC
+23 PVDIDFEKDITC
-35 FVGNN
+35 LIGNN
-40 GTGKTSILKAIQR
+40 GAGKTSILKAIQKV
-53 MFGNTADERTVLK
+53 FGNTTDERTIFK

-77 IQNKQLY
+77 LQNRQLY
-84 IDIIFEFVSK
+84 IDIVFEFLDK
-94 DEVKTLAFFSPNIYE
+94 DEVKTLAFFSPVIYE
-109 SKNKTFQARIRLEA
+109 SKNKTFQARMRLEA

-131 DDVSSTLFWVL
+131 DDVSSALFWVL
-142 TDDEVDFGD
+142 TDEDVDFGD

-162 ERKQIN
+162 ERRQIN
-168 LIYMPATRNAKSIL
+168 LIYVPATRNAKSIL

-195 YADIPDVD
+195 YADISETD
-203 RVKIENDSK
+203 RLTIENDSK
-212 LLEKKV
+212 VLGEKV
-218 NAITAIQSIQTAIN
+218 NAITAVQSIQTAIN
-232 NAWNKIHDNSLPHYG
+232 NVWNKIHDSSLPHYG
-247 NIKLEIV
+247 NIKLEII
-254 SSKLEDL
+254 SNKFEDL
-261 IKSLVLKLFPSE
+261 VKSLILKLFPSE
-273 MGELKDI
+273 TEDLKDI
-280 EELSDGQISLLY
+280 NELSDGQISLLY
-292 LTLSLALNEIEAQ
+292 LTLSMALYEIEVQ
-305 HAGNE
+305 HENNK

-348 EDKSKSSSII
+348 EDKSKSNSII

-367 VVRRLKDVKQ
+367 VVRRLNKVEQ

-401 KKDEKDYKYLNQA
+401 NKDEEDYKYLNQA

-429 GEGDSEKIVLPIIAQ
+429 GEGDSEEIVLPVIAQ
-444 KKLCNFDASFVSFV
+444 KKSCNFDTSFVSFV
-458 PLDGRHVN
+458 PLAGRHVN

-489 HGGGEKRLSEISEK
+489 YGGGEKRLFEISEK
-503 LGLPETGTKE
+503 LGLPKTSTKG
-513 ILEDYNVF
+513 ILEEHNVF

-527 FDMLMIKAF
+527 FDMLMITAF
-536 SDFYN
+536 PDFYIDN
-541 DKGQDDEH
+541 GQDDEH
-549 DELVKAVLGKNGDE
+549 DKLVKSVLGKNGDE
-563 TKYVALNDFFT
+563 SKYIAPNNFFT
-574 DEILRKYRY
+574 DELLRKYRY

-612 CPAVLHRLIKKAC
+612 CPTVLHRLINKAC
-625 DILEKSYVSTN
+625 DILKKSHISIN

>member
-1 MKELLMFIK
+1 MFIK
-10 SINISNFQCFSSS
+10 SMKISNFQCFSEV
-23 PTIIELEKDITC
+23 PVDIDFEKDITC
-35 FVGNN
+35 LIGNN
-40 GTGKTSILKAIQR
+40 GAGKTSILKAIQKV
-53 MFGNTADERTVLK
+53 FGNTTDERTIFK

-77 IQNKQLY
+77 LQNRQLY
-84 IDIIFEFVSK
+84 IDIVFEFLDK
-94 DEVKTLAFFSPNIYE
+94 DEVKTLAFFSPVIYE
-109 SKNKTFQARIRLEA
+109 SKNKTFQARMRLEA

-142 TDDEVDFGD
+142 TDEDVDFGD

-162 ERKQIN
+162 ERRQIN
-168 LIYMPATRNAKSIL
+168 LIYVPATRNAKSIL

-195 YADIPDVD
+195 YADISETD
-203 RVKIENDSK
+203 RLAIENDSK
-212 LLEKKV
+212 VLGEKV
-218 NAITAIQSIQTAIN
+218 NAITAVQSIQTAIN
-232 NAWNKIHDNSLPHYG
+232 NVWNKIHDSSLPHYG
-247 NIKLEIV
+247 NIKLEII
-254 SSKLEDL
+254 SNKFEDL
-261 IKSLVLKLFPSE
+261 VKSLILKLFPSE
-273 MGELKDI
+273 TEDLKDI
-280 EELSDGQISLLY
+280 NELSDGQISLLY
-292 LTLSLALNEIEAQ
+292 LTLSMALHEIEVQ
-305 HAGNE
+305 HENNK

-348 EDKSKSSSII
+348 EDKSKSNSII

-367 VVRRLKDVKQ
+367 VVRRLNKVEQ

-401 KKDEKDYKYLNQA
+401 NKDEEDYKYLNQA

-429 GEGDSEKIVLPIIAQ
+429 GEGDSEEIVLPVIAQ
-444 KKLCNFDASFVSFV
+444 KKSCNFDTSFVSFV
-458 PLDGRHVN
+458 PLAGRHVN

-489 HGGGEKRLSEISEK
+489 YGGGEKRLFEISEK
-503 LGLPETGTKE
+503 LGLPKTSTKE
-513 ILEDYNVF
+513 ILEEHSVF

-527 FDMLMIKAF
+527 FDMLMINAF
-536 SDFYN
+536 PDFYKN
-541 DKGQDDEH
+541 NGQNDEH
-549 DELVKAVLGKNGDE
+549 DELVKAVLGKKGDE
-563 TKYVALNDFFT
+563 TKYVSPNKFFT
-574 DEILRKYRY
+574 DEVLRKYRY

-612 CPAVLHRLIKKAC
+612 CPTVLHRLINKAC
-625 DILEKSYVSTN
+625 DILKKSHISIN

>member
-1 MKELLMFIK
+1 MFIK
-10 SINISNFQCFSSS
+10 SMKISNFQCFSEV
-23 PTIIELEKDITC
+23 PVDIDFEKDITC
-35 FVGNN
+35 LIGNN
-40 GTGKTSILKAIQR
+40 GAGKTSILKAIQKV
-53 MFGNTADERTVLK
+53 FGNTTDERTIFK

-77 IQNKQLY
+77 LQNRQLY
-84 IDIIFEFVSK
+84 IDIVFEFLDK
-94 DEVKTLAFFSPNIYE
+94 DEVKTLAFFSPVIYE
-109 SKNKTFQARIRLEA
+109 SKNKTFQARMRLEA

-142 TDDEVDFGD
+142 TDEDVDFGD

-162 ERKQIN
+162 ERRQIN
-168 LIYMPATRNAKSIL
+168 LIYVPATRNAKSIL

-195 YADIPDVD
+195 YADISETD
-203 RVKIENDSK
+203 RLAIENDSK
-212 LLEKKV
+212 VLGEKV
-218 NAITAIQSIQTAIN
+218 NAITAVQSIQTAIN
-232 NAWNKIHDNSLPHYG
+232 NVWNKIHDSSLPHYG
-247 NIKLEIV
+247 NIKLEII
-254 SSKLEDL
+254 SNKFEDL
-261 IKSLVLKLFPSE
+261 VKSLILKLFPSE
-273 MGELKDI
+273 TEDLKDI
-280 EELSDGQISLLY
+280 NELSDGQISLLY
-292 LTLSLALNEIEAQ
+292 LTLSMALYEIEVQ
-305 HAGNE
+305 HENNK

-348 EDKSKSSSII
+348 EDKSKSNSII

-367 VVRRLKDVKQ
+367 VVRRLNKVEQ

-401 KKDEKDYKYLNQA
+401 NKDEEDYKYLNQA
-414 VLSHPEIYFSKLVVL
+414 VLSHPEIYFSKLAVL
-429 GEGDSEKIVLPIIAQ
+429 GEGDSEEIVLPVIAQ
-444 KKLCNFDASFVSFV
+444 KKSCNFDTSFVSFV
-458 PLDGRHVN
+458 PLAGRHVN

-489 HGGGEKRLSEISEK
+489 DGGGEKRLFEISEK
-503 LGLPETGTKE
+503 LGLPKTSTKE
-513 ILEDYNVF
+513 ILEEHNVF

-527 FDMLMIKAF
+527 FDMLMITAF
-536 SDFYN
+536 PDFYIDN
-541 DKGQDDEH
+541 GQDDEH
-549 DELVKAVLGKNGDE
+549 NKLVKSVLGKNGDE
-563 TKYVALNDFFT
+563 SKYVAPNNFFT
-574 DEILRKYRY
+574 DELLRKYRY

-600 IKNMELSDFEQK
+600 IKNMEVSDFEQK
-612 CPAVLHRLIKKAC
+612 CPTVLHRLINKAC
-625 DILEKSYVSTN
+625 DILKKSHISIN

>member
-1 MKELLMFIK
+1 MK
-10 SINISNFQCFSSS
+10 ISNFQCFSEV
-23 PTIIELEKDITC
+23 PVDIDFEKDITC
-35 FVGNN
+35 LIGNN
-40 GTGKTSILKAIQR
+40 GAGKTSILKAIQKV
-53 MFGNTADERTVLK
+53 FGNTTDERTIFK

-77 IQNKQLY
+77 LQNRQLY
-84 IDIIFEFVSK
+84 IDIVFEFLDK
-94 DEVKTLAFFSPNIYE
+94 DEVKTLAFFSPVIYE
-109 SKNKTFQARIRLEA
+109 SKNKTFQARMRLEA

-131 DDVSSTLFWVL
+131 DDVSSALFWVL
-142 TDDEVDFGD
+142 TDEDVDFGD

-162 ERKQIN
+162 ERRQIN
-168 LIYMPATRNAKSIL
+168 LIYVPATRNAKSIL

-195 YADIPDVD
+195 YADISETD
-203 RVKIENDSK
+203 RLAIENDSK
-212 LLEKKV
+212 VLGEKV
-218 NAITAIQSIQTAIN
+218 NAITAVQSIQTAIN
-232 NAWNKIHDNSLPHYG
+232 NVWNKIHDSSLPHYG
-247 NIKLEIV
+247 NIKLEII
-254 SSKLEDL
+254 SNKFEDL
-261 IKSLVLKLFPSE
+261 VKSLILKLFPSE
-273 MGELKDI
+273 TEDLKDI
-280 EELSDGQISLLY
+280 NELSDGQISLLY
-292 LTLSLALNEIEAQ
+292 LTLSMALYEIEVQ
-305 HAGNE
+305 HENNK

-348 EDKSKSSSII
+348 EDKSKSNSII

-367 VVRRLKDVKQ
+367 VVRRLNKVEQ

-401 KKDEKDYKYLNQA
+401 NKDEEDYKYLNQA

-429 GEGDSEKIVLPIIAQ
+429 GEGDSEEIVLPVIAQ
-444 KKLCNFDASFVSFV
+444 KKSCNFDTSFVSFV
-458 PLDGRHVN
+458 PLAGRHVN

-489 HGGGEKRLSEISEK
+489 YGGGEKRLFEISEK
-503 LGLPETGTKE
+503 LGLPKTSTKG
-513 ILEDYNVF
+513 ILEEHNVF

-527 FDMLMIKAF
+527 FDMLMITAF
-536 SDFYN
+536 PDFYIDN
-541 DKGQDDEH
+541 GQDDEH
-549 DELVKAVLGKNGDE
+549 DKLVKSVLGKNGDE
-563 TKYVALNDFFT
+563 SKYVAPNNFFT
-574 DEILRKYRY
+574 DELLRKYRY

-612 CPAVLHRLIKKAC
+612 CPTVLHRLINKAC
-625 DILEKSYVSTN
+625 DILKKSHISIN

>member
-1 MKELLMFIK
+1 MFIK
-10 SINISNFQCFSSS
+10 SMKISNFQCFSEV
-23 PTIIELEKDITC
+23 PVDIDFEKDITC
-35 FVGNN
+35 LIGNN
-40 GTGKTSILKAIQR
+40 GAGKTSILKAIQKV
-53 MFGNTADERTVLK
+53 FGNTTDERTIFK

-77 IQNKQLY
+77 LQNRQLY
-84 IDIIFEFVSK
+84 IDIVFEFLDK
-94 DEVKTLAFFSPNIYE
+94 DEVKTLAFFSPVIYE
-109 SKNKTFQARIRLEA
+109 SKNKTFQARMRLEA

-142 TDDEVDFGD
+142 TDEDVDFGD

-162 ERKQIN
+162 ERRQIN
-168 LIYMPATRNAKSIL
+168 LIYVPATRNAKSIL

-195 YADIPDVD
+195 YADISETD
-203 RVKIENDSK
+203 RLTIENDSK
-212 LLEKKV
+212 VLGEKV
-218 NAITAIQSIQTAIN
+218 NAITAVQSIQTAIN
-232 NAWNKIHDNSLPHYG
+232 NVWNKIHDSSLPHYG
-247 NIKLEIV
+247 NIKLEII
-254 SSKLEDL
+254 SNKFEDL
-261 IKSLVLKLFPSE
+261 VKSLILKLFPSE
-273 MGELKDI
+273 TEDLKDI
-280 EELSDGQISLLY
+280 NELSDGQISLLY
-292 LTLSLALNEIEAQ
+292 LTLSMALYEIEVQ
-305 HAGNE
+305 HENNK

-348 EDKSKSSSII
+348 EDKSKSNSII

-367 VVRRLKDVKQ
+367 VVRRLNKVEQ

-401 KKDEKDYKYLNQA
+401 NKDEEDYKYLNQA

-429 GEGDSEKIVLPIIAQ
+429 GEGDSEEIVLPVIAQ
-444 KKLCNFDASFVSFV
+444 KKSCNFDTSFVSFV
-458 PLDGRHVN
+458 PLAGRHVN

-489 HGGGEKRLSEISEK
+489 YGGGEKRLFEISEK
-503 LGLPETGTKE
+503 LGLPKTSTKG
-513 ILEDYNVF
+513 ILEEHNVF

-527 FDMLMIKAF
+527 FDMLMITAF
-536 SDFYN
+536 PDFYIDN
-541 DKGQDDEH
+541 GQDDEH
-549 DELVKAVLGKNGDE
+549 DKLVKSVLGKNGDE
-563 TKYVALNDFFT
+563 SKYVAPNNFFT
-574 DEILRKYRY
+574 DELLRKYRY

-612 CPAVLHRLIKKAC
+612 CPTVLHRLINKAC
-625 DILEKSYVSTN
+625 DILKKSHISIN

>member
-1 MKELLMFIK
+1 MFIK
-10 SINISNFQCFSSS
+10 SMKISNFQCFSEV
-23 PTIIELEKDITC
+23 PVDIDFEKDITC
-35 FVGNN
+35 LIGNN
-40 GTGKTSILKAIQR
+40 GAGKTSILKAIQKV
-53 MFGNTADERTVLK
+53 FGNTTDERTIFK

-77 IQNKQLY
+77 LQNRQLY
-84 IDIIFEFVSK
+84 IDIVFEFLDK
-94 DEVKTLAFFSPNIYE
+94 DEVKTLAFFSPVIYE
-109 SKNKTFQARIRLEA
+109 SKNKTFQARMRLEA

-131 DDVSSTLFWVL
+131 DDVSSALFWVL
-142 TDDEVDFGD
+142 TDEDVDFGD

-162 ERKQIN
+162 ERRQIN
-168 LIYMPATRNAKSIL
+168 LIYVPATRNAKSIL

-195 YADIPDVD
+195 YADISETD
-203 RVKIENDSK
+203 RLAIENDSK
-212 LLEKKV
+212 VLGEKV
-218 NAITAIQSIQTAIN
+218 NAITAVQSIQTAIN
-232 NAWNKIHDNSLPHYG
+232 NVWNKIHDSSLPHYG
-247 NIKLEIV
+247 NIKLEII
-254 SSKLEDL
+254 SNKFEDL
-261 IKSLVLKLFPSE
+261 VKSLILKLFPSE
-273 MGELKDI
+273 TEDLKDI
-280 EELSDGQISLLY
+280 NELSDGQISLLY
-292 LTLSLALNEIEAQ
+292 LTLSMALYEIEVQ
-305 HAGNE
+305 HENNK

-348 EDKSKSSSII
+348 EDKSKSNSII

-367 VVRRLKDVKQ
+367 VVRRLNKVEQ

-401 KKDEKDYKYLNQA
+401 NKDEEDYKYLNQA

-429 GEGDSEKIVLPIIAQ
+429 GEGDSEEIVLPVIAQ
-444 KKLCNFDASFVSFV
+444 KKSCNFDTSFVSFV
-458 PLDGRHVN
+458 PLAGRHVN

-489 HGGGEKRLSEISEK
+489 YGGGEKRLFEISEK
-503 LGLPETGTKE
+503 LGLPKTSTKG
-513 ILEDYNVF
+513 ILEEHNVF

-527 FDMLMIKAF
+527 FDMLMITAF
-536 SDFYN
+536 PDFYIDN
-541 DKGQDDEH
+541 GQDDEH
-549 DELVKAVLGKNGDE
+549 DKLVKSVLGKNGDE
-563 TKYVALNDFFT
+563 SKYVAPNNFFT
-574 DEILRKYRY
+574 DELLRKYRY

-612 CPAVLHRLIKKAC
+612 CPTVLQRLINKAC
-625 DILEKSYVSTN
+625 DILKKSHISIN

>member
-1 MKELLMFIK
+1 MFIK
-10 SINISNFQCFSSS
+10 SMKISNFQCFSEV
-23 PTIIELEKDITC
+23 PVDIDFEKDITC
-35 FVGNN
+35 LIGNN
-40 GTGKTSILKAIQR
+40 GAGKTSILKAIQKV
-53 MFGNTADERTVLK
+53 FGNTTDERTIFK

-77 IQNKQLY
+77 LQNRQLY
-84 IDIIFEFVSK
+84 IDIVFEFLDK
-94 DEVKTLAFFSPNIYE
+94 DEVKTLAFFSPVIYE
-109 SKNKTFQARIRLEA
+109 SKNKTFQARMRLEA

-131 DDVSSTLFWVL
+131 DDVSSALFWVL
-142 TDDEVDFGD
+142 TDEDVDFGD

-162 ERKQIN
+162 ERRQIN
-168 LIYMPATRNAKSIL
+168 LIYVPATRNAKSIL

-195 YADIPDVD
+195 YADISETD
-203 RVKIENDSK
+203 RLTIENDSK
-212 LLEKKV
+212 VLGEKV
-218 NAITAIQSIQTAIN
+218 NAITAVQSIQTAIN
-232 NAWNKIHDNSLPHYG
+232 NVWNKIHDSSLPHYG
-247 NIKLEIV
+247 NIKLEII
-254 SSKLEDL
+254 SNKFEDL
-261 IKSLVLKLFPSE
+261 VKSLILKLFPSE
-273 MGELKDI
+273 TEDLKDI
-280 EELSDGQISLLY
+280 NELSDGQISLLY
-292 LTLSLALNEIEAQ
+292 LTLSMALYEIEVQ
-305 HAGNE
+305 HENNK

-348 EDKSKSSSII
+348 EDTSKSNSII

-367 VVRRLKDVKQ
+367 VVRRLNKVEQ

-401 KKDEKDYKYLNQA
+401 NKDEEDYKYLNQA

-429 GEGDSEKIVLPIIAQ
+429 GEGDSEEIVLPVIAQ
-444 KKLCNFDASFVSFV
+444 KKSCNFDTSFVSFV
-458 PLDGRHVN
+458 PLAGRHVN

-489 HGGGEKRLSEISEK
+489 YGGGEKRLFEISEK
-503 LGLPETGTKE
+503 LGLPKTSTKG
-513 ILEDYNVF
+513 ILEEHNVF

-527 FDMLMIKAF
+527 FDMLMITAF
-536 SDFYN
+536 PDFYIDN
-541 DKGQDDEH
+541 GQDDEH
-549 DELVKAVLGKNGDE
+549 DKLVKSVLGKNGDE
-563 TKYVALNDFFT
+563 SKYVAPNNFFT
-574 DEILRKYRY
+574 DELLRKYRY

-612 CPAVLHRLIKKAC
+612 CPTVLHRLINKAC
-625 DILEKSYVSTN
+625 DILKKSHISIN

>member
-1 MKELLMFIK
+1 MFIK
-10 SINISNFQCFSSS
+10 SMKISNFQCFSEV
-23 PTIIELEKDITC
+23 PVDIDFEKDITC
-35 FVGNN
+35 LIGNN
-40 GTGKTSILKAIQR
+40 GAGKTSILKAIQKV
-53 MFGNTADERTVLK
+53 FGNTTDERTIFK

-77 IQNKQLY
+77 LQNRQLY
-84 IDIIFEFVSK
+84 IDIVFEFLDK
-94 DEVKTLAFFSPNIYE
+94 DEVKTLAFFSPVIYE
-109 SKNKTFQARIRLEA
+109 SKNKTFQARMRLEA

-131 DDVSSTLFWVL
+131 DDVSSALFWVL
-142 TDDEVDFGD
+142 TDEDVDFGD

-162 ERKQIN
+162 ERRQIN
-168 LIYMPATRNAKSIL
+168 LIYVPATRNAKSIL

-195 YADIPDVD
+195 YADISETD
-203 RVKIENDSK
+203 RLTIENDSK
-212 LLEKKV
+212 VLGEKV
-218 NAITAIQSIQTAIN
+218 NAITAVQSIQTAIN
-232 NAWNKIHDNSLPHYG
+232 NVWNKIHDSSLPHYG
-247 NIKLEIV
+247 NIKLEII
-254 SSKLEDL
+254 SNKFEDL
-261 IKSLVLKLFPSE
+261 VKSLILKLFPSE
-273 MGELKDI
+273 TEDLKDI
-280 EELSDGQISLLY
+280 NELSDGQISLLY
-292 LTLSLALNEIEAQ
+292 LTLSMTLYEIEVQ
-305 HAGNE
+305 HENNK

-348 EDKSKSSSII
+348 EDKSKSNSII

-367 VVRRLKDVKQ
+367 VVRRLNKVEQ

-401 KKDEKDYKYLNQA
+401 NKDEEDYKYLNQA

-429 GEGDSEKIVLPIIAQ
+429 GEGDSEEIVLPVIAQ
-444 KKLCNFDASFVSFV
+444 KKSCNFDTSFVSFV
-458 PLDGRHVN
+458 PLAGRHVN

-489 HGGGEKRLSEISEK
+489 YGGGEKRLFEISEK
-503 LGLPETGTKE
+503 LGLPKTSTKG
-513 ILEDYNVF
+513 ILEEHNVF

-527 FDMLMIKAF
+527 FDMLMITAF
-536 SDFYN
+536 PDFYIDN
-541 DKGQDDEH
+541 GQDDEH
-549 DELVKAVLGKNGDE
+549 DKLVKSVLGKNGDE
-563 TKYVALNDFFT
+563 SKYVAPNNFFT
-574 DEILRKYRY
+574 DELLRKYRY

-612 CPAVLHRLIKKAC
+612 CPTVLHRLINKAC
-625 DILEKSYVSTN
+625 DILKKSHISIN

>member
-1 MKELLMFIK
+1 MFIK
-10 SINISNFQCFSSS
+10 SMKISNFQCFSEV
-23 PTIIELEKDITC
+23 PVDIDFEKDITC
-35 FVGNN
+35 LIGNN
-40 GTGKTSILKAIQR
+40 GAGKTSILKAIQKV
-53 MFGNTADERTVLK
+53 FGNTTDERTIFK

-77 IQNKQLY
+77 LQNRQLY
-84 IDIIFEFVSK
+84 IDIVFEFLDK
-94 DEVKTLAFFSPNIYE
+94 DEVKTLAFFSPVIYE
-109 SKNKTFQARIRLEA
+109 SKNKTFQARMRLEA

-131 DDVSSTLFWVL
+131 DDVSSALFWVL
-142 TDDEVDFGD
+142 TDEDVDFGD

-162 ERKQIN
+162 ERRQIN
-168 LIYMPATRNAKSIL
+168 LIYVPATRNAKSIL

-195 YADIPDVD
+195 YADISETD
-203 RVKIENDSK
+203 RLAIENDSK
-212 LLEKKV
+212 VLGEKV
-218 NAITAIQSIQTAIN
+218 NAITAVQSIQTAIN
-232 NAWNKIHDNSLPHYG
+232 NVWNKIHDSSLPHYG
-247 NIKLEIV
+247 NIKLEII
-254 SSKLEDL
+254 SNKFEDL
-261 IKSLVLKLFPSE
+261 VKSLILKLFPSE
-273 MGELKDI
+273 TEDLKDI
-280 EELSDGQISLLY
+280 NELSDGQISLLY
-292 LTLSLALNEIEAQ
+292 LTLSMALYEIEVQ
-305 HAGNE
+305 HENNK

-348 EDKSKSSSII
+348 EDKSKSNSII

-367 VVRRLKDVKQ
+367 VVRRLNKVEQ

-401 KKDEKDYKYLNQA
+401 NKDEEDYKYLNQA

-429 GEGDSEKIVLPIIAQ
+429 GEGDSEEIVLPVIAQ
-444 KKLCNFDASFVSFV
+444 KKSCNFDTSFVSFV
-458 PLDGRHVN
+458 PLAGRHVN

-489 HGGGEKRLSEISEK
+489 YGGGEKRLFEISEK
-503 LGLPETGTKE
+503 LGLPKTSTKG
-513 ILEDYNVF
+513 ILEEHNVF

-527 FDMLMIKAF
+527 FDMLMITAF
-536 SDFYN
+536 PDFYIDN
-541 DKGQDDEH
+541 GQDDEH
-549 DELVKAVLGKNGDE
+549 DKLVKSVLGKNGDE
-563 TKYVALNDFFT
+563 SKYVAPNNFFT
-574 DEILRKYRY
+574 DELLRKYRY

-612 CPAVLHRLIKKAC
+612 CPTVLHRLINKAC
-625 DILEKSYVSTN
+625 DILKKSHISIN

>member
-1 MKELLMFIK
+1 MFIK
-10 SINISNFQCFSSS
+10 SMKISNFQCFSEV
-23 PTIIELEKDITC
+23 PVDIDFEKDITC
-35 FVGNN
+35 LIGNN
-40 GTGKTSILKAIQR
+40 GAGKTSILKAIQKV
-53 MFGNTADERTVLK
+53 FGNTTDERTIFK

-77 IQNKQLY
+77 LQNRQLY
-84 IDIIFEFVSK
+84 IDIVFEFLDK
-94 DEVKTLAFFSPNIYE
+94 DEVKTLAFFSPVIYE
-109 SKNKTFQARIRLEA
+109 SKNKTFQARMRLEA

-131 DDVSSTLFWVL
+131 DDVSSALFWVL
-142 TDDEVDFGD
+142 TDEDVDFGD

-162 ERKQIN
+162 ERRQIN
-168 LIYMPATRNAKSIL
+168 LIYVPATRNAKSIL

-195 YADIPDVD
+195 YADISETD
-203 RVKIENDSK
+203 RLAIENDSK
-212 LLEKKV
+212 VLGEKV
-218 NAITAIQSIQTAIN
+218 NAITAVQSIQTAIN
-232 NAWNKIHDNSLPHYG
+232 NVWNKIHDSSLPHYG
-247 NIKLEIV
+247 NIKLEII
-254 SSKLEDL
+254 SNKFEDL
-261 IKSLVLKLFPSE
+261 VKSLILKLFPSE
-273 MGELKDI
+273 TEDLKDI
-280 EELSDGQISLLY
+280 NELSDGQISLLY
-292 LTLSLALNEIEAQ
+292 LTLSMALYEIEVQ
-305 HAGNE
+305 HENNK

-348 EDKSKSSSII
+348 EDKSKSKSII

-367 VVRRLKDVKQ
+367 VVRRLNKVEQ

-401 KKDEKDYKYLNQA
+401 NKDEEDYKYLNQA

-429 GEGDSEKIVLPIIAQ
+429 GEGDSEEIVLPVIAQ
-444 KKLCNFDASFVSFV
+444 KKSCNFDTSFVSFV
-458 PLDGRHVN
+458 PLAGRHVN

-489 HGGGEKRLSEISEK
+489 YGGGEKRLFEISEK
-503 LGLPETGTKE
+503 LGLPKTSTKG
-513 ILEDYNVF
+513 ILEEHNVF

-527 FDMLMIKAF
+527 FDMLMITAF
-536 SDFYN
+536 PDFYIDN
-541 DKGQDDEH
+541 GQDDEH
-549 DELVKAVLGKNGDE
+549 DKLVKSVLGKNGDE
-563 TKYVALNDFFT
+563 SKYVAPNNFFT
-574 DEILRKYRY
+574 DELLRKYRY

-612 CPAVLHRLIKKAC
+612 CPTVLHRLINKAC
-625 DILEKSYVSTN
+625 DILKKSHISIN

>member
-1 MKELLMFIK
+1 MFIK
-10 SINISNFQCFSSS
+10 SMKISNFQCFSEV
-23 PTIIELEKDITC
+23 PVDIDFEKDITC
-35 FVGNN
+35 LIGNN
-40 GTGKTSILKAIQR
+40 GAGKTSILKAIQKV
-53 MFGNTADERTVLK
+53 FGNTTDERTIFK

-77 IQNKQLY
+77 LQNRQLY
-84 IDIIFEFVSK
+84 IDIVFEFLDK
-94 DEVKTLAFFSPNIYE
+94 DEVKTLAFFSPVIYE
-109 SKNKTFQARIRLEA
+109 SKNKTFQARMRLEA

-142 TDDEVDFGD
+142 TDEDVDFGD

-162 ERKQIN
+162 ERRQIN
-168 LIYMPATRNAKSIL
+168 LIYVPATRNAKSIL

-195 YADIPDVD
+195 YADISETD
-203 RVKIENDSK
+203 RLAIENDSK
-212 LLEKKV
+212 VLGEKV
-218 NAITAIQSIQTAIN
+218 NAITAVQSIQTSIN
-232 NAWNKIHDNSLPHYG
+232 NLWNKIHDSSLPHYG
-247 NIKLEIV
+247 NIKLEII
-254 SSKLEDL
+254 SNKFEDL
-261 IKSLVLKLFPSE
+261 VKSLILKLFPSE
-273 MGELKDI
+273 TEDLKDI
-280 EELSDGQISLLY
+280 NELSDGQISLLY
-292 LTLSLALNEIEAQ
+292 LTLSMALYEIEVQ
-305 HAGNE
+305 HENNK

-348 EDKSKSSSII
+348 EDRSKSNSII

-367 VVRRLKDVKQ
+367 VVRRLNKVEQ

-401 KKDEKDYKYLNQA
+401 NKDEEDYKYLNQA

-429 GEGDSEKIVLPIIAQ
+429 GEGDSEEIVLPVIAQ
-444 KKLCNFDASFVSFV
+444 KKSCNFDTSFVSFV
-458 PLDGRHVN
+458 PLAGRHVN

-489 HGGGEKRLSEISEK
+489 DGGGEKRLFEISEK
-503 LGLPETGTKE
+503 LGLPKTSTKE
-513 ILEDYNVF
+513 ILEEHNVF

-527 FDMLMIKAF
+527 FDMLMITAF
-536 SDFYN
+536 PDFYIDN
-541 DKGQDDEH
+541 GQDDEH
-549 DELVKAVLGKNGDE
+549 NKLVKSVLGKNGDE
-563 TKYVALNDFFT
+563 SKYVAPNNFFT
-574 DEILRKYRY
+574 DELLRKYRY

-600 IKNMELSDFEQK
+600 IKNMEVSDFEQK
-612 CPAVLHRLIKKAC
+612 CPTVLHRLINKAC
-625 DILEKSYVSTN
+625 DILKKSHISIN